1 MEVIQTKKELREFR
15 NGVRGSLGFV
25 PTMGALHEGHAALI
39 RQSAGENERTVV
51 SIFVNP
57 MQFGPREDLAKYP
70 RPFERDLDICR
81 ETGANVVYAPDHAD
95 IYPAGFGSAVE
106 VSGVGDHWC
115 GASRPGHFVG
125 VATVVLKLLNRVQP
139 DRLYLGQKDAQQAA
153 LLDKMVLDL
162 DLETEVVVCP
172 TIRGA
177 GGLALS
183 SRNQYLS
190 PGEKAAAP
198 ALYRALMECGRQI
211 KMGQTS
217 PQKIAEIFQGLLPG
231 YDGWRLDYFGVA
243 DPVTMS
249 PVPVIDRKVRLL
261 AAAFL
266 GTTRLIDNISA
277 GPGLEPG

>member
-1 MEVIQTKKELREFR
+1 MQLIQNKKRLGEFR
-15 NGVRGSLGFV
+15 LGIRGTLGFV

-39 RQSAGENERTVV
+39 RQSARENEHTVV

-57 MQFGPREDLAKYP
+57 MQFGPREDLGRYP

-81 ETGANVVYAPDHAD
+81 ETGATVVYAPDPSD
-95 IYPAGFGSAVE
+95 IYPSGFGTSVE
-106 VSGVGDHWC
+106 VSGVGNHWC

-139 DRLYLGQKDAQQAA
+139 DNLYLGQKDAQQAA
-153 LLDKMVLDL
+153 LLNKMVSDL
-162 DLETEVVVCP
+162 DLGAKVVVCP
-172 TIRGA
+172 TIRA
-177 GGLALS
+177 EGGLALS

-190 PGEKAAAP
+190 PAEKAVAP
-198 ALYRALMECGRQI
+198 GLYKALMECGRQI
-211 KMGQTS
+211 KMGQTRAGE
-217 PQKIAEIFQGLLPG
+217 IAEIFLRLLPG
-231 YDGWRLDYFGVA
+231 DDGWKVDYFGVA

-249 PVPVIDRKVRLL
+249 PVTVIDREVRLL

-266 GTTRLIDNISA
+266 GNTRLIDNISA